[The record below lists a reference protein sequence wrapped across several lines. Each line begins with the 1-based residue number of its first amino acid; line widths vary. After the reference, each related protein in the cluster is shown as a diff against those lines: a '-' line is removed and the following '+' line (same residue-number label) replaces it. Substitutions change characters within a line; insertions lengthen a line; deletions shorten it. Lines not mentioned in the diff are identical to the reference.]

1 MFSSSWAKN
10 LLPKVFLAF
19 SFFGSF
25 FPSLSISIAGLRA
38 NCDETDTRKEI
49 RKKWKGVQKMFLD
62 VNTFECFFKF
72 CGAVVSTMSCQ
83 LNGPLS
89 NLAAGSRL
97 TGKDAN

>member
-1 MFSSSWAKN
+1 MKLIQERKIRKNGKMERSAKN
-10 LLPKVFLAF
+10 VF
-19 SFFGSF
+19 
-25 FPSLSISIAGLRA
+25 
-38 NCDETDTRKEI
+38 
-49 RKKWKGVQKMFLD
+49 D
-62 VNTFECFFKF
+62 VNTFECFLKF

>member
-1 MFSSSWAKN
+1 M
-10 LLPKVFLAF
+10 
-19 SFFGSF
+19 
-25 FPSLSISIAGLRA
+25 
-38 NCDETDTRKEI
+38 E
-49 RKKWKGVQKMFLD
+49 KWKGVQKMFLD
-62 VNTFECFFKF
+62 VNTFECFLKF

>member
-1 MFSSSWAKN
+1 MK
-10 LLPKVFLAF
+10 L
-19 SFFGSF
+19 
-25 FPSLSISIAGLRA
+25 IQ
-38 NCDETDTRKEI
+38 ERKI
-49 RKKWKGVQKMFLD
+49 RKNGKMEKWKGVQKMFLD
-62 VNTFECFFKF
+62 VNTFECFLKF